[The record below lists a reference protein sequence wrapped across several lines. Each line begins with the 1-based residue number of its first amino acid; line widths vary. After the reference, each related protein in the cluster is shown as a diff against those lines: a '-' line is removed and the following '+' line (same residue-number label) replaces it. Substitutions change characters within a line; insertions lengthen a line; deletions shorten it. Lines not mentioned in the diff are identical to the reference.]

1 MLRSPA
7 SSRWPWSRSCRSS
20 RVIGSRPF
28 QASISAGSRGSGCPR
43 RSVMGPPAIGLALD
57 QRRTLPRSSPLH
69 RAVCGL
75 VAGKDVVA
83 VDHDT
88 GNTVTGSPCRDIAQ
102 RMRHGSRGLRRVHI
116 VLADIDHRQFPGR
129 RDVEAL
135 VERPGIR
142 STVAEKRYRDAALSL
157 HLRRKSGAGDNRYSA
172 RDNAVGA
179 EHANVEISDMHRATL
194 AFAVAGLPA
203 VQLRHHAVEIGTLGD
218 AMAMASMR
226 RDDPVV
232 A

>member
-1 MLRSPA
+1 
-7 SSRWPWSRSCRSS
+7 
-20 RVIGSRPF
+20 
-28 QASISAGSRGSGCPR
+28 
-43 RSVMGPPAIGLALD
+43 MGPPAIGLALD

-75 VAGKDVVA
+75 VDGKDVVA

-157 HLRRKSGAGDNRYSA
+157 HLRRKSAPVIIDIPPATMPLAPSMPMSKSA
-172 RDNAVGA
+172 ICI
-179 EHANVEISDMHRATL
+179 EPP
-194 AFAVAGLPA
+194 LPL
-203 VQLRHHAVEIGTLGD
+203 Q
-218 AMAMASMR
+218 
-226 RDDPVV
+226 
-232 A
+232 